1 MPQSNKTTKAVVKN
15 TVQQDH
21 PVTDKLQDT
30 LHESVDTVASK
41 VGPAEEAIREKAQSS
56 SETLTQK
63 RSELESTWN
72 NSAVKKYAT
81 ENPIATAGLAFS
93 AGMLISALLKRK

>member
-1 MPQSNKTTKAVVKN
+1 MPQSKKETKAPVKN
-15 TVQQDH
+15 VIQPEH
-21 PVTDKLQDT
+21 PVADKLQGT
-30 LHESVDTVASK
+30 LHESVDTMAGK
-41 VGPAEEAIREKAQSS
+41 VGSAEEAIRETAQSS
-56 SETLTQK
+56 SETLTRK
-63 RSELESTWN
+63 RSELESSWN